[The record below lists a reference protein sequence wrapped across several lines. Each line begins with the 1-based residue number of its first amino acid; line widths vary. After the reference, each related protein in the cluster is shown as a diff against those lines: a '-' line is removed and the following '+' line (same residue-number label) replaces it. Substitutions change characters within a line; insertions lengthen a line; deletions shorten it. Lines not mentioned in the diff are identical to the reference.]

1 MKAKTWQSF
10 RVMRLDKILGLF
22 RKKEKAR
29 KLSEKEIFGSP
40 DFRIGSHRIVV
51 SEPTAERYVAVLKV
65 LGNYSF
71 PSFVGVESIEQ
82 YAVRV
87 LEKAHEEE
95 MVLESKLK
103 ELVMQKSE
111 QFLDLY
117 KAVFVLDELSVTLD
131 DVLKEPL
138 WQIKLGVMIFFW
150 RHKNHSRGEVG

>member
-1 MKAKTWQSF
+1 MDLK
-10 RVMRLDKILGLF
+10 KIFGFL
-22 RKKEKAR
+22 RKKEKTP

-40 DFRIGSHRIVV
+40 DFRIGDCRIVV
-51 SEPTAERYVAVLKV
+51 SEPTAERYVAALKV
-65 LGNYSF
+65 LGSYSF
-71 PSFVGVESIEQ
+71 PSVVGVESIEQ

-117 KAVFVLDELSVTLD
+117 KAVFVLDGLSVTLD

-150 RHKNHSRGEVG
+150 RHRNHSRGEVG

>member
-1 MKAKTWQSF
+1 MDLKKIFGFF
-10 RVMRLDKILGLF
+10 R
-22 RKKEKAR
+22 RKETAR
-29 KLSEKEIFGSP
+29 LSEKEIFGSP
-40 DFRIGSHRIVV
+40 DFRIGSYRIVV
-51 SEPTAERYVAVLKV
+51 SEPTAERYVAALKV

-95 MVLESKLK
+95 MALESKLK

-111 QFLDLY
+111 EFLDLY
-117 KAVFVLDELSVTLD
+117 KAVFVLDGLSVTLD

-150 RHKNHSRGEVG
+150 RHKNHSRGEAD

>member
-10 RVMRLDKILGLF
+10 RVMDLKKVFGFF
-22 RKKEKAR
+22 RKKKETP

-40 DFRIGSHRIVV
+40 DFRIGAYRIVV
-51 SEPTAERYVAVLKV
+51 SEPTAERYVAALKV
-65 LGNYSF
+65 LGSYSF

-117 KAVFVLDELSVTLD
+117 KAVFVLDGLPVTLE

-138 WQIKLGVMIFFW
+138 WQIKLGAMIFFW
-150 RHKNHSRGEVG
+150 RHRNHSRGESD

>member
-10 RVMRLDKILGLF
+10 RVMDLKKIFGFL
-22 RKKEKAR
+22 RKKEKTP
-29 KLSEKEIFGSP
+29 KLSEKEIFGTP
-40 DFRIGSHRIVV
+40 DFRIGSYRIVV
-51 SEPTAERYVAVLKV
+51 SEPTAERYVAALKV
-65 LGNYSF
+65 LGSYSF
-71 PSFVGVESIEQ
+71 PSVVGVESIEQ

-95 MVLESKLK
+95 MMLESKLK

-117 KAVFVLDELSVTLD
+117 KAVFVLDGLSVTLE

-150 RHKNHSRGEVG
+150 RHRNHSRGEAG